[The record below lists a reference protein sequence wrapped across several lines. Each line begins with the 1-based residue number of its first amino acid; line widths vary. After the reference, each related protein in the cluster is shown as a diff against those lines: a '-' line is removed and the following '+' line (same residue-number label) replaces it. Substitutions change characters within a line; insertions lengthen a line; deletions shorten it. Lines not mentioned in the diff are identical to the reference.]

1 MPARRAEPLLQLLNL
16 CVKLV
21 CTAVALFV
29 VTFTIYFFNLDMKL
43 LAFLE
48 PYLDKVYD
56 LRKRDPKV

>member
-1 MPARRAEPLLQLLNL
+1 MKKLLNL

-21 CTAVALFV
+21 CTAVTLFV
-29 VTFTIYFFNLDMKL
+29 VTFAIYFFNLDMKL

-56 LRKRDPKV
+56 LRERHPKV

>member
-1 MPARRAEPLLQLLNL
+1 MKKLLNL

-29 VTFTIYFFNLDMKL
+29 VTFTIYFFTLDMKL

>member
-1 MPARRAEPLLQLLNL
+1 MKKLLNL

-21 CTAVALFV
+21 CIAVGLFV
-29 VTFTIYFFNLDMKL
+29 GTFAIYFFNLDMKL

-56 LRKRDPKV
+56 LRERHPKV

>member
-1 MPARRAEPLLQLLNL
+1 MKKLLNL

-21 CTAVALFV
+21 CAAAGLFLA
-29 VTFTIYFFNLDMKL
+29 TFAIYFFNLDMKL

-56 LRKRDPKV
+56 LRERHPKV

>member
-1 MPARRAEPLLQLLNL
+1 MNKLLKFCLS
-16 CVKLV
+16 LV
-21 CTAVALFV
+21 GIVLGLFV
-29 VTFTIYFFNLDMKL
+29 VTFTVYFFNLDMKL